1 MRPNVHC
8 ASVVKYA
15 QRSVNKGKSITL
27 HAIAKAERVVERG
40 TVGPN
45 VVQLDYK
52 SRACVRD
59 LKLRVPDVMFLN
71 PLGARHPWHTFQHKP

>member
-40 TVGPN
+40 AVGPN
-45 VVQLDYK
+45 QNL
-52 SRACVRD
+52 
-59 LKLRVPDVMFLN
+59 LEN
-71 PLGARHPWHTFQHKP
+71 

>member
-40 TVGPN
+40 TATRKFPVNSNGRMERLMCNFHLLAIIAHPTSPVIRTAN
-45 VVQLDYK
+45 K
-52 SRACVRD
+52 S
-59 LKLRVPDVMFLN
+59 
-71 PLGARHPWHTFQHKP
+71 

>member
-27 HAIAKAERVVERG
+27 HAIAKAERVFERG
-40 TVGPN
+40 TVSPN
-45 VVQLDYK
+45 VVRVDYK
-52 SRACVRD
+52 SRACVMN
-59 LKLRVPDVMFLN
+59 LKFWAPDVMF
-71 PLGARHPWHTFQHKP
+71 